1 MSTGKYRT
9 NNASSSRQQQQH
21 HHHTQSSATAAGIQK
36 KHAKTARGTRFLN
49 SREPQTV
56 EFAKMSL
63 FFKGSSSNEIVNQ
76 CMLDLHSMK
85 KPDSVMMNRANPNMR
100 PFEIGGESESSL
112 EFFSRKNDCTF
123 LIMGQ
128 HSKKRPNSLVISRM
142 FDHRVLDQIE
152 LSIQKYTPIS
162 LLGGKTAG
170 VGCKPAFIFSGP
182 LFQELPNLKMLQNIL
197 LDMFRGYVADELNLG
212 GLEHVI
218 MVVATGTGEDDCH
231 VLFRPY
237 HISLKKSGTRVPA
250 VELSEMGPRIDWKVG
265 RTREA
270 NHDLMK
276 QAMRVP
282 KELHKRNIKN
292 KETTVLGETLGRVHV
307 GDQKLQTIQTR
318 KLKAFK
324 GDDRSALNAD
334 SVEQDN

>member
-1 MSTGKYRT
+1 MSTGKYR
-9 NNASSSRQQQQH
+9 NNAPSRKPQH
-21 HHHTQSSATAAGIQK
+21 HAAPTSTAGIQK

-63 FFKGSSSNEIVNQ
+63 FFKGSSTNEIVNQ

-85 KPDSVMMNRANPNMR
+85 KPDSTMMNRANSNIL
-100 PFEIGGESESSL
+100 PFEIGGESEASL
-112 EFFSRKNDCTF
+112 EFFSRKNDATF

-128 HSKKRPNSLVISRM
+128 HSKKRPNSLIISRM
-142 FDHRVLDQIE
+142 FDYHVLDQIE
-152 LSIQKYTPIS
+152 LSIQKFTPIS
-162 LLGGKTAG
+162 LLDGKTAG

-182 LFQELPNLKMLQNIL
+182 LFQELPSLKMLQNVL

-212 GLEHVI
+212 GLQHVI
-218 MVVATGTGEDDCH
+218 MVMATGTGEEDCRI
-231 VLFRPY
+231 LFRPY
-237 HISLKKSGTRVPA
+237 HISLKKSGNRVPM

-276 QAMRVP
+276 QALRVP

-292 KETTVLGETLGRVHV
+292 KETTMLGETLGRVHV

-324 GDDRSALNAD
+324 GNSKDKEEEEDK
-334 SVEQDN
+334 